1 MVTDLSGA
9 SIVGWYVIS
18 VLFLLILLNG
28 VVDYTAAMFSK
39 VTTAT
44 IFARRLREEPT
55 LERQGS
61 QSGGVVFPPKKRDTQ
76 IEAAFDRRK
85 NAVRNAM
92 DYLTEREREETGGEW
107 DVARRKLEADRAK
120 DYLAEK
126 EWEREQE
133 ALEKERE
140 SEKDLLYQK
149 QQLENER
156 LEKEQ
161 AAVAKRERQRQQEL
175 DLQRQR
181 EYLMHTRNYDDT
193 GLLWPPTVPIKMRHP
208 SGSTSREESLEY
220 YSSDSD
226 DEAGKGAKGQASTES
241 QSEDEPVIM
250 GHLQRAML
258 RAEERATEQLT
269 SRPEGHRPWKSPETT
284 AEIHHYGVR
293 TLPISTGTT
302 GTPITNPQGQSSGH
316 SSSYDQLTTP
326 EGQSGDELSSNDEG
340 RKVHFGKKSNGQGIK
355 SSRKA
360 SGSSDNSGSTEGILK
375 NNGKSDSPGGA
386 HGGARPKTKL
396 CGANVEDKYNKKK
409 TQGSKSGKLSP
420 RPDHKDQQ
428 SPQTSSDS
436 RSEKEKKTDKTFGF
450 TLGQSDI
457 ERGYLHHMGLDVL
470 AVDPDDSTRWKE
482 KIERHEK
489 SIRTSEK
496 YPLPAERDKITME
509 ICEIEPTEEK
519 LKIVPSKAQQVI
531 ERNIMEVPGNLDG
544 QLEEITKQFRAERT
558 KSIDQMPGDME
569 EGDDRDEGDRQRRS
583 LSRDSSLRG
592 SDRRRPL
599 KSPKTTRQGPILVP
613 PSVMKEAIKSHGSI
627 GVMTPRVGIPEED
640 AGKPEPGT
648 VLIKQSSMAD
658 VSPVP
663 GIDRRSSVQSSRK
676 HSTDYDRKE
685 SSRSRNPSGS
695 GDLERKGSTKSVDL
709 QRKGSGKS
717 EESRSLGNP
726 HPHMGNPHSHMG
738 NPHPHRDSDRRG
750 SSSSS
755 SRSKLTRGDS
765 ERSRGHKEP
774 SESASVSSSRS
785 HTQSQDRKSSER
797 DSSRDHPESSSRRE
811 SRSRRES
818 DGSLSS
824 RRPGIPHE
832 LTSEQKSA
840 TSGGDKSKV
849 RTSNIMKYLQADDK
863 KDDKGQKSPNPGR
876 QKSSSSKSDSGAS
889 LAPPVAPVRRNRS
902 TSRQRHLERTPEFSE
917 DSKDVTSG
925 SPTKNYKIGIAG
937 SKSVEN
943 NMNKSAAKEVKWAK
957 EIERGR
963 EEKRVQTPERPKRRR
978 DESRSVERGEARHSK
993 ERGRESGTRLDKM
1006 GTSKSEGSI
1015 KSLTKP
1021 EPIREGIALDK
1032 DAQPPKRPARRS
1044 RSRGTS
1050 ADTKPRKSLKAQE
1063 SKESKE
1069 ETSLDTH
1076 DKETPPLSPEA
1087 ENTWNIPTRPER
1099 RSRRSDRKLKKSDSV
1114 KSQISGE
1121 SQATDDTSDIQT
1133 KPGFES
1139 VELRLSLDED
1149 DMEKKESKDDKY
1161 QSKGADYK
1169 SSHGKQEDLSKEKKD
1184 KSCSKEGKRRKD
1196 SSSTHEDSPPKEK
1209 DKSSPKESARK
1220 KSSSDS
1226 KDELL
1231 SDKKDK
1237 SSPPKEYKKRKSSS
1251 SETPVDL
1258 TPGEKEKFDSKES
1271 TSKESESKKDIIS
1284 AEKDISPKEGRRR
1297 QSLTSKAKADIP
1309 FMDTEKESSPQTT
1322 RSRGESKDSSPKDQ
1336 DPEPKEEKEE
1346 IAPTMTKEKRGSKGP
1361 SMEREQVSDRKEE
1374 KSSSE
1379 IKRSESVSKSSL
1391 PETELDPPSD
1401 SPGLSKSEVKSVDVE
1416 SKENLPSEEKDQP
1429 TSQISE
1435 KSSKRSLKKEPSVE
1449 ENLPQDKSPSPPET
1463 LALIEGT
1470 PEEST
1475 KVTIISSPETGP
1487 SSIEQDFPERP
1498 PRKIKMKKKKVV
1510 EEKHD
1515 FADQPVRPARRV
1527 RSPEAKSPTVGS
1539 TSSLRSPTSPLSP
1552 ERSSSLRSLKER
1564 HVKKTEISSPTS
1576 RTPTSSLSPERSPS
1590 LRSLRSKSPAKSG
1603 GSSSSLRPSASP
1615 LSPDRSPLTSVRMQV
1630 TKFLKPAKE
1639 MFKKEKPDI
1648 DFRKALASAQKV
1660 ILCTSVD
1667 VANSSLPKK
1676 PPPSPRKSH
1685 PTDQPQP
1692 AEKSQD
1698 RQDPG
1703 PDIDIKEMQPI
1714 TRPMIVN
1721 AETQTLDFVTL
1732 TTESPSTPITSEH
1745 STLPS
1750 LHTPLPSDHSPQLS
1764 DHASIASGHSPQP
1777 IDRFLLSPARLYGD
1791 DHRSLTSQTSSQTSR
1806 DNWAFASGAD
1816 IKEVS
1821 QMIDEISEKTL
1832 TRHPRSTSHLEG
1844 QKELNVEATKAQ
1856 RSPRRP
1862 RQIPETKLKI
1872 LSPTDSGGQIN
1883 KEIGPIPRASTEIS
1897 HDQGVL
1903 TSPLTSPMMSPMTLS
1918 PMTSPSGSSVVTSP
1932 QEVSPMTAPAV
1943 TSPMTATVVTSPL
1956 TATATSPEPKPEL
1969 KPRRKHAAK
1978 LANIHIPPADS
1989 SVLPESI
1996 EPQLVKSADHL
2007 DEKSTAPDVHVIFRP
2022 DDSKSA
2028 LRERR
2033 DKAIPINQALA
2044 DRFST
2049 LRAGEELQIS
2059 DERQPQAVVQTSPQ
2073 QTASVSPVHLA
2084 MYPKGPDR
2092 RASPGQSP
2100 QHERL
2105 QEIKASEKTQVP
2117 QNLEDTKSEALHSTR
2132 KSDDSLE
2139 QHSDS
2144 LASSVGSSVSFAPM
2158 DTVWSPGGTRPSMKP
2173 PYTLWGEDG
2182 WVRTSPER
2190 LTEHHPHFPNHAPI
2204 GETWDSRRSSM
2215 KSDSTSETDH
2225 RKYDLRSES
2234 ESEAKSDSELL
2245 EEREDVGTTVKS
2257 EKLDIVSVAKTDTE
2271 IATDTN
2277 DSESTLPQTSV
2288 VSESL
2293 NQQFQTEGK
2302 PSDREENE
2310 KEIDLKRISD
2320 VEPEIDRYLEK
2331 VDDLSRKLPATYEFD
2346 PTLLSEIQVSDDSK
2360 VETAKTTDYVS
2371 IDEPTLS
2378 EQVPSHETKSM
2389 LQENISSMNIPLPGE
2404 KVDNIEEDTERIL
2417 TAGSESTEDR
2427 APLSPILLEDF
2438 SEEALTDVEVEPK
2451 PTKTPSRSYTV
2462 PAEGE
2467 SQSPEKAEELEVS
2480 EAIPEEMMDLQ
2491 GDTSKEE
2498 EDKATSITIDT
2509 VSTDARMMDVLIEA
2523 TLEDKDED
2531 IQAASLDKFC
2541 SPETISD
2548 KVVEDLL
2555 EGMSEGEVT
2564 RDSQF
2569 TADTVLTDKTEKVVL
2584 HEESSKED
2592 VLTEYVT
2599 GEDREQGKEIMSTES
2614 TTSVYA
2620 VEVDALKRVE
2630 SPVEERVPP
2639 TETESQETVF
2649 ESEDISK
2656 TDTEV
2661 PKETSEMTA
2670 ESEKTSIVTD
2680 KPETAESILQELEPS
2695 VEPVPEPSGT
2705 DIQPETSQDMDQ
2717 MEKETSEITL
2727 PERETCEEPLPLTD
2741 DSKDQL
2747 DETRFEEKKT
2757 PEMARDSEM
2766 ASITTGKSEILH
2778 SQVQDSVEGEATWRE
2793 DDQSVNKRDEEKDT
2807 QSGDKKEGDKK
2818 EELTETRLPEK
2829 SIVSGAIPE
2838 SSEGDLLGTEVVQV
2852 DRQLDGDMFIN
2863 EEDGLND
2870 TTADQIGDIH
2880 TEVKE
2885 GEEGLGLNGGDIRV
2899 EAPGTDEGMGLDRE
2913 AEVGEGGDPDVEL
2926 LTPAHLQ
2933 ESSPS
2938 EQVYMGGEV
2947 HKDDKHLEEMDEL
2960 DDDVFITEEEMQKR
2974 LDEAQ
2979 IKLAESQRIVAD
2991 TTEVGSLELKS
3002 ETPEECKAEGPE
3014 GDLVTGLAEL
3024 SREGSEIE
3032 PMKVEGDVEIGV
3044 GSAPS
3049 EWVEGMGG
3057 EKSGS
3062 LESSTDSFTSSKL
3075 SIDSVDTVIDTQAPL
3090 SEITEDV
3097 PKGIEEEQDKGP
3109 DYSEAENIQSL
3120 LGVSDN
3126 LGSKDPDMS
3135 RSTEDVLETPREPE
3149 VQSPQDCSD
3158 LTTESRTA
3166 SEMSK
3171 SSSKS
3176 TQEDMAREVAEYISN
3191 AVAKDLSQS
3200 VSKGTE
3206 QIVKDDN
3213 PVDENNAETVTK
3225 EIVAEDLQDT
3235 VMNKSV
3241 SQDFQKSVTVESH
3254 DVVTDKT
3261 IVEDSETAV
3270 TEDIVTEDVNK
3281 TVCEQS
3287 SVEDSV
3293 KESSEEDIV
3302 SHVSESAEDGAS
3314 GVTGMVLESSS
3325 ADETKVEKHSDD
3337 MCSDK
3342 TDKPHTVD

>member
-140 SEKDLLYQK
+140 LEKDLLYQK

-613 PSVMKEAIKSHGSI
+613 PSVMKEAIKSHGTI

-640 AGKPEPGT
+640 AGKPELGT

-663 GIDRRSSVQSSRK
+663 GTDRRSSVQSSRK

-726 HPHMGNPHSHMG
+726 HPHSGNPHSHMG

-785 HTQSQDRKSSER
+785 HTQSQDRRSSER

-832 LTSEQKSA
+832 LTSEQKLA

-993 ERGRESGTRLDKM
+993 ERGREGGTRLDKM

-1021 EPIREGIALDK
+1021 QPIREGIALDK
-1032 DAQPPKRPARRS
+1032 NAQPPKRPARRS

-1050 ADTKPRKSLKAQE
+1050 ADTKQRKSLKAQE

-1069 ETSLDTH
+1069 ETSVDTH

-1149 DMEKKESKDDKY
+1149 DREKKESKDDKY

-1237 SSPPKEYKKRKSSS
+1237 SSPPKEYTKRKSSS

-1463 LALIEGT
+1463 LSLIEGT

-1732 TTESPSTPITSEH
+1732 TTESPSTPITSDH
-1745 STLPS
+1745 SPLPS
-1750 LHTPLPSDHSPQLS
+1750 LHTPLPSDHSLQLS

-1862 RQIPETKLKI
+1862 RQIPETKFKI

-1943 TSPMTATVVTSPL
+1943 TSPITATVVTSPL

-2007 DEKSTAPDVHVIFRP
+2007 DEKSAAPDVHVIFRP

-2245 EEREDVGTTVKS
+2245 EEREDVGTTAKS
-2257 EKLDIVSVAKTDTE
+2257 ENLDIVSVTKTDTE
-2271 IATDTN
+2271 IATDTK
-2277 DSESTLPQTSV
+2277 DSESTLPQTGV
-2288 VSESL
+2288 VSESV
-2293 NQQFQTEGK
+2293 NEQFQTEGK

-2331 VDDLSRKLPATYEFD
+2331 VDDLSRKLPSTYEFD
-2346 PTLLSEIQVSDDSK
+2346 PTLLSEIEVSDDSK

-2438 SEEALTDVEVEPK
+2438 SEEALKDVEVE
-2451 PTKTPSRSYTV
+2451 
-2462 PAEGE
+2462 
-2467 SQSPEKAEELEVS
+2467 
-2480 EAIPEEMMDLQ
+2480 EMMDFQ
-2491 GDTSKEE
+2491 GVTSKEE
-2498 EDKATSITIDT
+2498 EDKASSLTID
-2509 VSTDARMMDVLIEA
+2509 
-2523 TLEDKDED
+2523 
-2531 IQAASLDKFC
+2531 
-2541 SPETISD
+2541 
-2548 KVVEDLL
+2548 
-2555 EGMSEGEVT
+2555 
-2564 RDSQF
+2564 
-2569 TADTVLTDKTEKVVL
+2569 
-2584 HEESSKED
+2584 KED
-2592 VLTEYVT
+2592 VLTEYVP
-2599 GEDREQGKEIMSTES
+2599 GEDRECSKEIITPE
-2614 TTSVYA
+2614 TPTSVSA
-2620 VEVDALKRVE
+2620 VEVDALKTVE

-2639 TETESQETVF
+2639 TGTESQETVI

-2656 TDTEV
+2656 SETEV
-2661 PKETSEMTA
+2661 PKEAVDSFATKDDNDLTPGQSKTKTAEGEYVTSEMTA
-2670 ESEKTSIVTD
+2670 ESENTSVVNDET
-2680 KPETAESILQELEPS
+2680 ETAEITLQELEPS
-2695 VEPVPEPSGT
+2695 VEPVPEPSDT
-2705 DIQPETSQDMDQ
+2705 AIQQETSQDMDE
-2717 MEKETSEITL
+2717 MEKETNEITL
-2727 PERETCEEPLPLTD
+2727 PEREPYVCEEPLPQTS

-2757 PEMARDSEM
+2757 PEMARDSEV
-2766 ASITTGKSEILH
+2766 ASITTGGSEILH

-2793 DDQSVNKRDEEKDT
+2793 DDQSVNERDEEKDT

-2818 EELTETRLPEK
+2818 EELTETGLPEK

-2870 TTADQIGDIH
+2870 KTADQIDDIH

-2899 EAPGTDEGMGLDRE
+2899 EAPCSDEGMDVDRE
-2913 AEVGEGGDPDVEL
+2913 VEVGEGGDPDVEL
-2926 LTPAHLQ
+2926 LTPAYLQ

-2938 EQVYMGGEV
+2938 EQVAMGGQV
-2947 HKDDKHLEEMDEL
+2947 HKDDKYLEEMDEL

-2979 IKLAESQRIVAD
+2979 IKLAGSQRIVDD
-2991 TTEVGSLELKS
+2991 TTEVGSLEIKS
-3002 ETPEECKAEGPE
+3002 DTPEECKAEGPE
-3014 GDLVTGLAEL
+3014 SDLVTGLAEL
-3024 SREGSEIE
+3024 SKERSEIE

-3135 RSTEDVLETPREPE
+3135 RITEDVLETPREPE

-3213 PVDENNAETVTK
+3213 PVDENTAETVTK

-3235 VMNKSV
+3235 VMDKSV

-3254 DVVTDKT
+3254 NVVTDKT

-3270 TEDIVTEDVNK
+3270 TEDIVTEDVHK

-3287 SVEDSV
+3287 SMEDSV

-3325 ADETKVEKHSDD
+3325 ADETKVEKYSDD

-3342 TDKPHTVD
+3342 TEKPHTVD